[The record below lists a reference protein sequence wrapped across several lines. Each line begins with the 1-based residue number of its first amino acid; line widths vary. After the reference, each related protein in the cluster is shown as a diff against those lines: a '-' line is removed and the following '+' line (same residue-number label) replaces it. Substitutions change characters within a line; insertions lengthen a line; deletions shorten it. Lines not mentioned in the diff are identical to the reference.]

1 MYLAD
6 SDSDFNLFGAS
17 IPNVNQHIR
26 HILESGELEKSSV
39 IKSYLITAADG
50 KQYNVS
56 HYSLEMIL
64 AVGFRVHSVR
74 GTLFRQWAIKNL
86 SEYLVKGFVIDDER
100 LKNPDGRPDYFD
112 ELLLRIRDIRAS
124 EKRFYQKIRDLMA
137 LSSDYDKD
145 DKSTQM
151 FFAEVQNKLIYA
163 VTGLTAAEIVVER
176 SNPNAPNMGLRAW
189 NGARVR
195 KQDVIITKNY
205 LDENELDSLN
215 QLVVVFLDQAELRVK
230 RRHDLTLSFWRKNVD
245 AFLNF
250 REMDVLEV
258 IS

>member
-1 MYLAD
+1 M
-6 SDSDFNLFGAS
+6 F
-17 IPNVNQHIR
+17 
-26 HILESGELEKSSV
+26 
-39 IKSYLITAADG
+39 
-50 KQYNVS
+50 
-56 HYSLEMIL
+56 L

-176 SNPNAPNMGLRAW
+176 SNPTAPNMGLRAW

-195 KQDVIITKNY
+195 KQDVIIAKNY

-250 REMDVLEV
+250 SEMDVLQGKGS
-258 IS
+258 ISHETMKHVANERYELFNEKRKAYEASLADKEDMESLKEIETELNDRKKKKGR